1 MNSINGGWLYAEDFL
16 DAGCI
21 LGWVL
26 GATVDEQ
33 MIKLSEEEQ
42 KQVIKDKKLVC
53 DDFTTD
59 LFGETD
65 KLIAQVN
72 KMYKEFSLLEMPV
85 ARNFSFWKN
94 WILNRDNPEFFK
106 FNDTNS

>member
-1 MNSINGGWLYAEDFL
+1 MVICRDFL

-33 MIKLSEEEQ
+33 MLKLSEEEQ
-42 KQVIKDKKLVC
+42 KQVIRDKKLVS

-65 KLIAQVN
+65 
-72 KMYKEFSLLEMPV
+72 
-85 ARNFSFWKN
+85 
-94 WILNRDNPEFFK
+94 
-106 FNDTNS
+106 

>member
-1 MNSINGGWLYAEDFL
+1 MVICRDFL

-33 MIKLSEEEQ
+33 MVKLSEEEQ
-42 KQVIKDKKLVC
+42 KQVIRDKKLVS

-65 KLIAQVN
+65 
-72 KMYKEFSLLEMPV
+72 
-85 ARNFSFWKN
+85 
-94 WILNRDNPEFFK
+94 
-106 FNDTNS
+106 